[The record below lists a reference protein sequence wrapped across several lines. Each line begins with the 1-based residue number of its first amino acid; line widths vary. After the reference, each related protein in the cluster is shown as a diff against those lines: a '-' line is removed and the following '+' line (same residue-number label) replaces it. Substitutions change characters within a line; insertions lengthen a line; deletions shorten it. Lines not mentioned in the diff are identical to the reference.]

1 MGIEAHSVP
10 WKKAIRKLLKTS
22 VKSFSGWPA
31 LCQSNE
37 NTWWEGAI
45 VLHKPAAPELCV
57 VEVVSVLFW
66 AAEPALGTLWLL
78 SEGLQVP
85 YSRTAGAV
93 LAVQHYWKGV
103 WGRMLAVFVERGFFL
118 SVACALGFLGQW
130 YMATAAWKEHCRV
143 SSRFEQAAAQ
153 EYLDLLLQILTFG
166 LLMSSDI
173 FQPPKKAAVTDG
185 FALNQARIVL
195 FSWHPCILQPFLLF
209 KEVLVGIGL
218 FAWLCQHWS
227 HQEVLEQY
235 DRLGRSLRKCH
246 HVLALLLWCVRAS
259 AFGLC
264 RGGTAQEDL
273 DLNTLLC
280 VGWHRWQQRI
290 IVDLN
295 SKFRSA
301 ADKWFVGSS

>member
-1 MGIEAHSVP
+1 MEDLRTVLVSWRKEIGLESSLCMGVRVSADSCNSLGSTAAVGSGACSMGEQRAKSISCRIKSRSFISLPVCWGEQHSGLCTGFWGWVLRP
-10 WKKAIRKLLKTS
+10 IQFPEKKAIRKLLKTS

-103 WGRMLAVFVERGFFL
+103 WGRMLAVFVERDFFL

-185 FALNQARIVL
+185 FALDQARIVL

-209 KEVLVGIGL
+209 K
-218 FAWLCQHWS
+218 
-227 HQEVLEQY
+227 
-235 DRLGRSLRKCH
+235 
-246 HVLALLLWCVRAS
+246 
-259 AFGLC
+259 
-264 RGGTAQEDL
+264 
-273 DLNTLLC
+273 
-280 VGWHRWQQRI
+280 
-290 IVDLN
+290 
-295 SKFRSA
+295 
-301 ADKWFVGSS
+301 